1 MVGIASFRSTELCN
15 EAMSETNKKKP
26 QTKAFEDRVGGRE
39 YLITED
45 CYQCSVLEKVG
56 KGNQHLAK
64 DGPSITFQ
72 QNWELMTDGLSKKEA
87 SINSCRAVEKP
98 QC

>member
-1 MVGIASFRSTELCN
+1 MRPCLKPIRRNPKRKLLKTEL
-15 EAMSETNKKKP
+15 EE
-26 QTKAFEDRVGGRE
+26 GRE